1 MLRVIGIVFGLLF
14 LILVIYPFAQ
24 DAYQRYE
31 VGQRLN
37 AVMDTQERAEFRQW
51 NGDAMSFARRLYD
64 RCELT
69 WGRSAVQCERY
80 RSAFE

>member
-1 MLRVIGIVFGLLF
+1 
-14 LILVIYPFAQ
+14 
-24 DAYQRYE
+24 
-31 VGQRLN
+31 
-37 AVMDTQERAEFRQW
+37 MDTQERAEFRQW